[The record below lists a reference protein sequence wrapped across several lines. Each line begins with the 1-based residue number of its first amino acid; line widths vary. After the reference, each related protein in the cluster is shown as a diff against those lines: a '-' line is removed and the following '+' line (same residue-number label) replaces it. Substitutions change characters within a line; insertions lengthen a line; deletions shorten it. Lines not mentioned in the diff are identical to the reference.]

1 MRGER
6 SEGWSHLAV
15 KQSSYFMVAS
25 LNPAIR
31 VDEMALYLSY
41 KDPRAAL
48 RDKWVHAPSKPRE
61 MSNLVRPPVGLH
73 FCSFKFNGKV
83 SGSVFVQTSIRVC
96 GFLKNV
102 LLIKIKLVEQH
113 KQMSG

>member
-1 MRGER
+1 
-6 SEGWSHLAV
+6 
-15 KQSSYFMVAS
+15 MVAS

-41 KDPRAAL
+41 KDSRAAL

-61 MSNLVRPPVGLH
+61 MSNLVRPPVRLH
-73 FCSFKFNGKV
+73 FCSFKFNRKV

-96 GFLKNV
+96 GFKKKRCFL
-102 LLIKIKLVEQH
+102 KIKLVEQH